1 MRCTSHPGRD
11 GEHAE
16 VFKREHPAQLSRDS
30 EDSGRP
36 TSALLPL
43 ALTLFGTAVA
53 WKHIICHAD
62 LVFHAKISTLI

>member
-36 TSALLPL
+36 TP

-62 LVFHAKISTLI
+62 LVFDAKISTLI